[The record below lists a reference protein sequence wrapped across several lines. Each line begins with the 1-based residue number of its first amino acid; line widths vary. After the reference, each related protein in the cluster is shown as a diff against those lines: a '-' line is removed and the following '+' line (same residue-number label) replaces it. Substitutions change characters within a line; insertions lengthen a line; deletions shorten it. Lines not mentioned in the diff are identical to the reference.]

1 VIDANE
7 LVSMAES
14 LPIEIKTL
22 LIDKLL
28 NSLNP
33 SKQDV
38 DQLWAQEAEKRVA
51 EIQEGKVA
59 TIPGEEVT
67 EQIRKRFS
75 K

>member
-1 VIDANE
+1 MIDANE

>member
-1 VIDANE
+1 MIDTNE

-14 LPIEIKTL
+14 LPVEIKTL

-28 NSLNP
+28 NSLSP
-33 SKQDV
+33 SKQDI

-51 EIQEGKVA
+51 EIRDGKVA
-59 TIPGEEVT
+59 TIPGEEVFD
-67 EQIRKRFS
+67 QIRKRFS